1 MDTGEYEMTVE
12 VHVKNANT
20 DWRDTH
26 RVRVTVQEQ
35 NEAGEWNDA
44 PYEQPVLLAAG
55 AILRPSGYISISGSS
70 SMRSTRNV
78 N

>member
-55 AILRPSGYISISGSS
+55 ATLAAKWVHKHQRLIVDEID
-70 SMRSTRNV
+70 T
-78 N
+78 